1 MHSPLLD
8 HTALTG
14 EERFALQNPQ
24 LLRVALDGRAEV
36 LARSGAMVA
45 HTGRVQFTDWTPPG
59 GRRRNRQNQQHQQNP
74 QQQPPGR
81 RPAPALDLM
90 RCAGTGTVYLANL
103 AQHLHILELSRER
116 LTITSSYVLALDTG
130 IDWQAV
136 DVEGGERISGVG
148 RHSLELSGSGTLV
161 VMTSGR
167 PLVMPVRQ
175 GEYVYADADAVVG
188 WSSALD
194 VQLQAQSTN
203 TEAWRRRGTA
213 TEGWELSF
221 TGDGFVIV
229 QPSELL
235 APQRVPLR

>member
-8 HTALTG
+8 HTALAG
-14 EERFALQNPQ
+14 DERFALQNPQ

-45 HTGRVQFTDWTPPG
+45 HTGRVQFTGWTEP
-59 GRRRNRQNQQHQQNP
+59 GRRSRNRQQQHHP
-74 QQQPPGR
+74 QQHHQARQQP
-81 RPAPALDLM
+81 PALDLM

-103 AQHLHILELSRER
+103 AQHLHILDLRRER
-116 LTITSSYVLALDTG
+116 LTITSSYVLALDTTIEWRA
-130 IDWQAV
+130 IDI
-136 DVEGGERISGVG
+136 EGGERISGVG

-161 VMTSGR
+161 VMTSGL
-167 PLVMPVRQ
+167 PLVMPVRAGQ
-175 GEYVYADADAVVG
+175 YVYADADAVVG

-194 VQLQAQSTN
+194 VQLQAQSSN

-221 TGDGFVIV
+221 TGDGIVIV

-235 APQRVPLR
+235 PPQRVPLR

>member
-8 HTALTG
+8 HTALAG
-14 EERFALQNPQ
+14 DERFALQNPQ

-45 HTGRVQFTDWTPPG
+45 HTGRVQFTGWTEP
-59 GRRRNRQNQQHQQNP
+59 GRRGRNRQQHQQS
-74 QQQPPGR
+74 QQRQARSQP
-81 RPAPALDLM
+81 PALDLM
-90 RCAGTGTVYLANL
+90 RCSGTGTVFLANL
-103 AQHLHILELSRER
+103 AQHLHVLDLRRER
-116 LTITSSYVLALDTG
+116 LTITSSYVLALDTT
-130 IDWQAV
+130 IEWQAV
-136 DVEGGERISGVG
+136 DIEGGERISGVG

-161 VMTSGR
+161 VMTSGL
-167 PLVMPVRQ
+167 PLVMPVRA

-194 VQLQAQSTN
+194 VQLQAQSSN

-221 TGDGFVIV
+221 TGDGIVIV

-235 APQRVPLR
+235 PPQRVPLR

>member
-8 HTALTG
+8 HTALAG
-14 EERFALQNPQ
+14 DERFALQNPQ

-45 HTGRVQFTDWTPPG
+45 HTGRVQFTGWTEP
-59 GRRRNRQNQQHQQNP
+59 GRRSRNRQQQHHPQQQHQAR
-74 QQQPPGR
+74 QQP
-81 RPAPALDLM
+81 PALDLM

-103 AQHLHILELSRER
+103 AQHLHILDLRRER
-116 LTITSSYVLALDTG
+116 LTITSSYVLALDTTIEWRA
-130 IDWQAV
+130 IDI
-136 DVEGGERISGVG
+136 EGGERISGVG

-161 VMTSGR
+161 VMTSGL
-167 PLVMPVRQ
+167 PLVMPVRAGQ
-175 GEYVYADADAVVG
+175 YVYADADAVVG

-194 VQLQAQSTN
+194 VQLQAQSSN

-221 TGDGFVIV
+221 TGDGIVIV

-235 APQRVPLR
+235 PPQRVPLR